1 MNVVPKIVPFAI
13 GFALVGAA
21 IAQQSQQPSQPATQS
36 PSQSQSQQPSQPS
49 SSTGAS
55 QDKSS
60 QDKSSQDKSGSQD
73 KSDSSAG
80 ASQDKSSSGKSGQ
93 SSAGAT
99 RDAPAAGVV
108 PLGLTL
114 EETAV
119 VLKGW
124 RASKLLRADVYNDE
138 NKKIGKI
145 EDMIV
150 SPDGKVSVA
159 VIDVGG
165 FLGVGKHRVAIPVDQ
180 FSDINAKKLVLP
192 KATKE
197 TLKAMP
203 EFRYA

>member
-21 IAQQSQQPSQPATQS
+21 IAQQSQQPSQPSTQQ
-36 PSQSQSQQPSQPS
+36 PSQSQQPSQPS

-60 QDKSSQDKSGSQD
+60 QDKSSQDKS
-73 KSDSSAG
+73 DSS
-80 ASQDKSSSGKSGQ
+80 KSGQ
-93 SSAGAT
+93 SSTGAT

-108 PLGLTL
+108 PLGLTV

-119 VLKGW
+119 ILKGW
-124 RASKLLRADVYNDE
+124 RASKLLHADVYNDE
-138 NKKIGKI
+138 GKKIGKI

-150 SPDGKVSVA
+150 SSDGKVSAA

-165 FLGVGKHRVAIPVDQ
+165 FLGVGKHRVAVPVDQ
-180 FSDINAKKLVLP
+180 FSDISAKKIVLP

>member
-1 MNVVPKIVPFAI
+1 MNVVPKIVPLAI

-21 IAQQSQQPSQPATQS
+21 IAQQSQQPSQPSTQT

-60 QDKSSQDKSGSQD
+60 TSQDKSST
-73 KSDSSAG
+73 G

-93 SSAGAT
+93 SSTGASK
-99 RDAPAAGVV
+99 DAPAAGVV
-108 PLGLTL
+108 PLGLTV

-124 RASKLLRADVYNDE
+124 RASKLLHADVYNDE

>member
-13 GFALVGAA
+13 GFPLVGAA
-21 IAQQSQQPSQPATQS
+21 IAQQ
-36 PSQSQSQQPSQPS
+36 QSQQPSQPS
-49 SSTGAS
+49 SSAGAS
-55 QDKSS
+55 SEK
-60 QDKSSQDKSGSQD
+60 

-80 ASQDKSSSGKSGQ
+80 ASSDQKSDSSKSGQ
-93 SSAGAT
+93 SSTGAS

-108 PLGLTL
+108 PLGLTV

-124 RASKLLRADVYNDE
+124 RASKLLHADVYNDE

-165 FLGVGKHRVAIPVDQ
+165 FLGIGKHRVAVPVDQ

-203 EFRYA
+203 EFSYA

>member
-1 MNVVPKIVPFAI
+1 MNVLPKIVPFAI

-21 IAQQSQQPSQPATQS
+21 IAQQSQQQ
-36 PSQSQSQQPSQPS
+36 QQPSQPS
-49 SSTGAS
+49 SSTGAGQDKSSTS

-60 QDKSSQDKSGSQD
+60 T
-73 KSDSSAG
+73 G

-93 SSAGAT
+93 SSTGASK
-99 RDAPAAGVV
+99 DAPAAGVV
-108 PLGLTL
+108 PLGLTV

-124 RASKLLRADVYNDE
+124 RASKLLHADVYNDE

-165 FLGVGKHRVAIPVDQ
+165 FLGMGKHRVAIPVDQ

-192 KATKE
+192 KATKDA
-197 TLKAMP
+197 LKAMP

>member
-1 MNVVPKIVPFAI
+1 MNVMSKIVPFAI
-13 GFALVGAA
+13 GFALAGAA
-21 IAQQSQQPSQPATQS
+21 LAQ
-36 PSQSQSQQPSQPS
+36 QSQQPSQPS

-60 QDKSSQDKSGSQD
+60 QDKSDSSKSGR
-73 KSDSSAG
+73 
-80 ASQDKSSSGKSGQ
+80 

-108 PLGLTL
+108 PLGLTV

-119 VLKGW
+119 ILKGW
-124 RASKLLRADVYNDE
+124 RASKLLHADVYNDE

-165 FLGVGKHRVAIPVDQ
+165 FLGLGKHRVAVPVDQ

-197 TLKAMP
+197 TLQAMP
-203 EFRYA
+203 EFSYA

>member
-1 MNVVPKIVPFAI
+1 MNVVPKVVPFAI
-13 GFALVGAA
+13 SFALVGAA
-21 IAQQSQQPSQPATQS
+21 IAQQSQQPSQPSTQQ
-36 PSQSQSQQPSQPS
+36 PSQSQQPSQPS

-55 QDKSS
+55 QDK
-60 QDKSSQDKSGSQD
+60 DKSSQG
-73 KSDSSAG
+73 KSDSS
-80 ASQDKSSSGKSGQ
+80 KSGQ
-93 SSAGAT
+93 SSTGAT

-108 PLGLTL
+108 PLGLTV

-124 RASKLLRADVYNDE
+124 RASKLLKADVYNDDG
-138 NKKIGKI
+138 KKIGKI

-150 SPDGKVSVA
+150 SPDGKISVA

-165 FLGVGKHRVAIPVDQ
+165 FLGVGKHRVAVPVDQ
-180 FSDINAKKLVLP
+180 FSDINAKKIVLP

-203 EFRYA
+203 EFSYA

>member
-13 GFALVGAA
+13 SFALVGAA
-21 IAQQSQQPSQPATQS
+21 IAQQSQQPSQPSTQT
-36 PSQSQSQQPSQPS
+36 PSQSQQQQQPSQPS

-55 QDKSS
+55 QDKS
-60 QDKSSQDKSGSQD
+60 
-73 KSDSSAG
+73 DSS
-80 ASQDKSSSGKSGQ
+80 KSGQ
-93 SSAGAT
+93 SSTGAT

-108 PLGLTL
+108 PLGLTV

-124 RASKLLRADVYNDE
+124 RASKLLHADVYNDE

-165 FLGVGKHRVAIPVDQ
+165 FLGVGKHRVAVPVDQ
-180 FSDINAKKLVLP
+180 FSDINAKKIVLP

-203 EFRYA
+203 EFSYA

>member
-21 IAQQSQQPSQPATQS
+21 IAQQQSQQPSQPSTQ
-36 PSQSQSQQPSQPS
+36 PPSQSQQPSQPS
-49 SSTGAS
+49 SSAGAS
-55 QDKSS
+55 SDQ
-60 QDKSSQDKSGSQD
+60 
-73 KSDSSAG
+73 KSDSS
-80 ASQDKSSSGKSGQ
+80 KSGQ
-93 SSAGAT
+93 SSTGAS

-108 PLGLTL
+108 PLGLTV

-124 RASKLLRADVYNDE
+124 RASKLLHADVYNDE

-165 FLGVGKHRVAIPVDQ
+165 FLGIGKHRVAVPVDQ

-203 EFRYA
+203 EFSYA

>member
-21 IAQQSQQPSQPATQS
+21 IAQQ
-36 PSQSQSQQPSQPS
+36 QSQQPSQPS
-49 SSTGAS
+49 SSAGAS
-55 QDKSS
+55 SEK
-60 QDKSSQDKSGSQD
+60 

-80 ASQDKSSSGKSGQ
+80 ASSDQKSDSSKSGQ
-93 SSAGAT
+93 SSTGAS

-108 PLGLTL
+108 PLGLTV

-124 RASKLLRADVYNDE
+124 RASKLLHADVYNDE

-165 FLGVGKHRVAIPVDQ
+165 FLGIGKHRVAVPVDQ

-203 EFRYA
+203 EFSYA